1 MRYSSMSNGD
11 NNPNAGSGGGAPAR
25 SVHEFAAES
34 LRIDA
39 APARIALTVG
49 PLLYH
54 WPRQALMDFYASIA
68 ESPADTV
75 VLGETVC
82 SRRRELKADDWID
95 LARDL
100 AAEGKEVVLATQSL
114 IESES
119 DLRLVRR
126 LAEQGD
132 FLVEAG
138 DASALH
144 LLAGKAPFVLGPHVN
159 IYSRAALVEH
169 AALGARRWAAPV
181 ELSIDAIALINPPAD
196 PVRSADHTPIAT
208 EVFAFGRLPLAF
220 SARCF
225 TARHHRLN
233 KDECE
238 FRCMADADG
247 LLLSSSEGQPFLVL
261 NGTQTQSAATQ
272 CLIGEAAALREAG
285 VTRLRLSP
293 CSNGFTDVLL
303 HFEQVMNHGANAHDA
318 MQAIEARVPT
328 GGLCNGFAHRKPGME
343 LDFEV
348 QAA

>member
-1 MRYSSMSNGD
+1 MRYTSNHNAGCGPD
-11 NNPNAGSGGGAPAR
+11 GSPNAAT
-25 SVHEFAAES
+25 AEHAGT
-34 LRIDA
+34 DA
-39 APARIALTVG
+39 ARIALAVG

-54 WPRQALMDFYASIA
+54 WPRQTLMDFYAGLA
-68 ESPADTV
+68 ESAADTI
-75 VLGETVC
+75 VLGEVVC
-82 SRRRELKADDWID
+82 SRRREMKPDDWFG

-100 AAEGKEVVLATQSL
+100 AAEGKEVVLATQAL
-114 IESES
+114 IESEA

-144 LLAGKAPFVLGPHVN
+144 RLAGKLPFVLGPHIN
-159 IYSRAALVEH
+159 IYSREALVEH
-169 AALGARRWAAPV
+169 AAIGAQRWAAPV
-181 ELSIDAIALINPPAD
+181 ELSIDAVALVNPPAD
-196 PVRSADHTPIAT
+196 PVRAADGAPIAT

-247 LLLSSSEGQPFLVL
+247 MLLSSSEGQPFLVL

-272 CLIGEAAALREAG
+272 CLIGEARSLRAAG

-293 CSNGFTDVLL
+293 SSNGFATVLA
-303 HFEQVMNHGANAHDA
+303 HFEQVMNHGADA
-318 MQAIEARVPT
+318 ADARREIESLAPD
-328 GGLCNGFAHRKPGME
+328 GGLCNGFAHRRPGME
-343 LDFEV
+343 QGLEAE
-348 QAA
+348 AA

>member
-1 MRYSSMSNGD
+1 MRYTSNTNTGCGPDGSPAVAANAQGD
-11 NNPNAGSGGGAPAR
+11 
-25 SVHEFAAES
+25 
-34 LRIDA
+34 DQ
-39 APARIALTVG
+39 PARIALTVG

-54 WPRQALMDFYASIA
+54 WPRQALMDFYAELADSA
-68 ESPADTV
+68 ADTI

-82 SRRRELKADDWID
+82 SRRREMKLDDWFG

-100 AAEGKEVVLATQSL
+100 AAEGKEVVLATQAL

-126 LAEQGD
+126 LAEQAD

-144 LLAGKAPFVLGPHVN
+144 RLAGKLPFVLGPHIN
-159 IYSRAALVEH
+159 IYSREALVEH
-169 AALGARRWAAPV
+169 AALGARRWAPPV
-181 ELSIDAIALINPPAD
+181 ELSIEAIALVNPPAD
-196 PVRSADHTPIAT
+196 PVRALDGAPIAT

-238 FRCMADADG
+238 FRCMSDADG
-247 LLLSSSEGQPFLVL
+247 MLLASSEGQPFLVL

-272 CLIGEAAALREAG
+272 CLIGEAAALRAAG

-293 CSNGFTDVLL
+293 ASNRFTTVLS
-303 HFEQVMNHGANAHDA
+303 HFEQVINHGADA
-318 MQAIEARVPT
+318 ADALREIETLVPA

-343 LDFEV
+343 LDLATE
-348 QAA
+348 AA